1 MSYKVQKSSI
11 KVNLNDSVWNLKTI
25 AWLGLILI
33 CVCLL
38 FVGVTKLMQ
47 SRLNAVPA
55 EFEGRI
61 VEKTVASNETDEGSH
76 AYYRLRVQVE
86 GQPEPLVVPVTR
98 GIYEEA
104 QVGMRIKRSGK
115 GLEVFRSPA
124 PR

>member
-1 MSYKVQKSSI
+1 
-11 KVNLNDSVWNLKTI
+11 
-25 AWLGLILI
+25 
-33 CVCLL
+33 
-38 FVGVTKLMQ
+38 MQ

-61 VEKTVASNETDEGSH
+61 VEKTVASNETDEGSY
-76 AYYRLRVQVE
+76 AYYRLRVQIE

-104 QVGMRIKRSGK
+104 QVGMRIERSGK